1 MCALTALG
9 HSKPLTTDEL
19 LGTALCAGMMK
30 YPGSVSICGKRWL
43 LSALALTCPSAQAA
57 AAAASA
63 EESAL
68 AAAKHAA
75 LANTS
80 AALAAAVSAAQSFN
94 LVRSMLWPRGII
106 R

>member
-1 MCALTALG
+1 MCLHLG
-9 HSKPLTTDEL
+9 SSWPLP
-19 LGTALCAGMMK
+19 
-30 YPGSVSICGKRWL
+30 PGSSCLQDCGSGGL
-43 LSALALTCPSAQAA
+43 HNTQSLSRLAAQAA

-94 LVRSMLWPRGII
+94 LVHARPPDPA
-106 R
+106 

>member
-1 MCALTALG
+1 MCTCCFTTLDATFYLYIVG
-9 HSKPLTTDEL
+9 HSTACRHDAFRGICLL
-19 LGTALCAGMMK
+19 LGAL
-30 YPGSVSICGKRWL
+30 V
-43 LSALALTCPSAQAA
+43 LTRASTQAA

-94 LVRSMLWPRGII
+94 LVRSML
-106 R
+106 

>member
-1 MCALTALG
+1 VRHG
-9 HSKPLTTDEL
+9 
-19 LGTALCAGMMK
+19 
-30 YPGSVSICGKRWL
+30 
-43 LSALALTCPSAQAA
+43 QAA

-94 LVRSMLWPRGII
+94 LVRARPALASKLLQCYYRSCKWRRAGTGRGNAHTPR
-106 R
+106 RLHTSSA